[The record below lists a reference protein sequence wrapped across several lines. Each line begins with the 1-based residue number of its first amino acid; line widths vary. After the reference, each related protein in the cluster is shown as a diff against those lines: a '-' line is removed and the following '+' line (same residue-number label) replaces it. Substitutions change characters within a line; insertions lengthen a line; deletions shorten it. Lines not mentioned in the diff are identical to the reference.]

1 MTWILVILSIVG
13 TDVSA
18 QTLSTHASMSDCFE
32 ARRNLAWAGMQGPEL
47 LCVREKGPQN
57 ASAKQRD

>member
-1 MTWILVILSIVG
+1 MSWILVILTIAG

-32 ARRNLAWAGMQGPEL
+32 ARRHLTWPGMQGPEL
-47 LCVREKGPQN
+47 LCVREK
-57 ASAKQRD
+57 A